1 MPPLISSHLRP
12 WLAKHTPLP
21 RLGTVQKQEVEQAVL
36 RVALVGL
43 VYIYVLWSILR
54 DRQLTG
60 SDTEFAIAG
69 AGFVLL
75 GVGILAHSVMSTAM
89 SIPRRFL
96 GMLADNAA
104 TTYCLIQMDEGG
116 AFVLGVYLFVTF
128 GNGFRFGRTYL
139 HVCQSMAVVGFGLVL
154 LLSPFWSKHLM
165 VGMGFMTAIL
175 VLPFYVG
182 VLTQRITE
190 AKRRADEANQAKGR
204 FLANMSHEMRT
215 PLNGVIAMADVL
227 RETALDAGQRE
238 IVETMTTSAN
248 LLLAQIEDVLD
259 VSKIEAG
266 RITVHKRPFNLE
278 ALVSST
284 TKVIRPQARYKGL
297 RLECNVATSAARWY
311 AGDGPHVRQV
321 LLNLLAN
328 AVKFTEK
335 GEIVLSVRISDDTV
349 VSPDAHVLRFEVRD
363 TGIGIPLEKQAKIF
377 EPFTQADDS
386 ITRMYGGS
394 GLGTTIAR
402 NLVLLMGGRMGL
414 ESSVGRGSVFWFEIP
429 LEPTEAQTAG
439 NDDDAYPQ
447 HLSAAALGPAA
458 ASRAQGKNGRRA
470 RILVAEDNLTN
481 QRVAQLILE
490 SRGHQVSIVTN
501 GEAALDALEKGG
513 FDIALFDLSMPGISG
528 LEALKV
534 YRFAT
539 PSPIPV
545 LILSA
550 NVTREAITECQQ
562 AGAAEF
568 VTKPLRASILLD
580 AVDRH
585 LSESP
590 ESISASIE
598 ESGTVERIQKGNTA
612 DIDES
617 VLQDLAL
624 LSKDSTFVD
633 RLIDGYLSD
642 LRRLLQ
648 EISDGFLRQD
658 FDTVRDAAHALKGGS
673 ASVGAGRLVT
683 IATKLNDGDNRTL
696 LEHASELRSELEHAA
711 QLTGTQLV
719 HYSANRQKKQSMQG

>member
-1 MPPLISSHLRP
+1 MPPLIASQWSR
-12 WLAKHTPLP
+12 WRAKGIPLP
-21 RLGTVQKQEVEQAVL
+21 RLGTEQKQEVEQAIL

-54 DRQLTG
+54 DGELAGT
-60 SDTEFAIAG
+60 DTEFAIAG

-75 GVGILAHSVMSTAM
+75 GLAILAHSILSTAK

-128 GNGFRFGRTYL
+128 GNGFRFGRLYL
-139 HVCQSMAVVGFGLVL
+139 HVCQLMAVVGFGLVL

-165 VGMGFMTAIL
+165 VGMGFMMAIM

-190 AKRRADEANQAKGR
+190 AKRRADEANRAKGR

-227 RETALDAGQRE
+227 RETPLDAGQRE

-297 RLECNVATSAARWY
+297 GLECNVAPSASRWY
-311 AGDGPHVRQV
+311 SGDGPHVRQV

-335 GEIVLSVRISDDTV
+335 GDVALTVRVSDDS
-349 VSPDAHVLRFEVRD
+349 VSAGSAQVIRFEVRD
-363 TGIGIPLEKQAKIF
+363 TGIGIPQDKQAKIF

-402 NLVLLMGGRMGL
+402 NLVLLMGGRIGL
-414 ESSVGRGSVFWFEIP
+414 ESTVGQGSLFWFEIP
-429 LEPTEAQTAG
+429 LEPAEAQTAG

-447 HLSAAALGPAA
+447 QPSAAAQGSVV
-458 ASRAQGKNGRRA
+458 ASGAQDKNARRA
-470 RILVAEDNLTN
+470 RILVAEDNPTN

-490 SRGHQVSIVTN
+490 SRGHHVSIVTS
-501 GEAALDALEKGG
+501 GEAALDALEKEG
-513 FDIALFDLSMPGISG
+513 FDVALFDLSMPGISG

-534 YRFAT
+534 YRFST

-550 NVTREAITECQQ
+550 NVTRDAIAECQQ

-580 AVDRH
+580 AIDRH
-585 LSESP
+585 LSEIP
-590 ESISASIE
+590 ESINASNE
-598 ESGTVERIQKGNTA
+598 DSGTIERIQERKVA
-612 DIDES
+612 DIDQS
-617 VLQDLAL
+617 VLQGLAL

-633 RLIDGYLSD
+633 RLIDGYISD

-648 EISDGFLRQD
+648 EISDGLLGQD
-658 FDTVRDAAHALKGGS
+658 FDKVRDAAHALKGGS
-673 ASVGAGRLVT
+673 ASVGAPRLAA
-683 IATKLNDGDNRTL
+683 IAAKFNDGDNRSL
-696 LEHASELRSELEHAA
+696 LEHGSEWRSELEHAA
-711 QLTGTQLV
+711 QLAGTKLMQ
-719 HYSANRQKKQSMQG
+719 YSANRQNKQSMQG

>member
-1 MPPLISSHLRP
+1 MPPLISSHLSR
-12 WLAKHTPLP
+12 WRAMNVRLP
-21 RLGTVQKQEVEQAVL
+21 RLGTEQKQEVEQALL

-43 VYIYVLWSILR
+43 VYIYVLWSIFR
-54 DRQLTG
+54 DGQLAGT
-60 SDTEFAIAG
+60 DKEFAIAG

-75 GVGILAHSVMSTAM
+75 AVAILAHSILSTAK
-89 SIPRRFL
+89 SVPRRFL

-128 GNGFRFGRTYL
+128 GNGFRFGRLYL
-139 HVCQSMAVVGFGLVL
+139 HVCQLMAIVGFGLVL

-165 VGMGFMTAIL
+165 VGMGFMTAIM

-182 VLTQRITE
+182 VLSQRITE
-190 AKRRADEANQAKGR
+190 AKHRADQANQAKGR

-227 RETALDAGQRE
+227 RETPLDAGQRE

-266 RITVHKRPFNLE
+266 RITVHKRPFNLD

-284 TKVIRPQARYKGL
+284 AKVIRPQARYKGL
-297 RLECNVATSAARWY
+297 RLECNVDPSVSRWY
-311 AGDGPHVRQV
+311 TGDGPHVRQV

-335 GEIVLSVRISDDTV
+335 GEVELSV
-349 VSPDAHVLRFEVRD
+349 SPSEDNDSAGGVKVIRFEVRD
-363 TGIGIPLEKQAKIF
+363 TGIGIPQDKQAKIF

-402 NLVLLMGGRMGL
+402 NLVLLMGGRIGL
-414 ESSVGRGSVFWFEIP
+414 ESSVGQGSVFWFEIP
-429 LEPTEAQTAG
+429 LEPADAQTAG
-439 NDDDAYPQ
+439 NDDDAYSQQP
-447 HLSAAALGPAA
+447 SAAAQGTVV
-458 ASRAQGKNGRRA
+458 ASGAQDKNRRRA
-470 RILVAEDNLTN
+470 RILVAEDNPTN

-490 SRGHQVSIVTN
+490 SRGHRVTIVTS

-513 FDIALFDLSMPGISG
+513 FDIALFDLSMPGLSG

-534 YRFAT
+534 YRFTT

-550 NVTREAITECQQ
+550 NVTRDAVAECQQ

-568 VTKPLRASILLD
+568 VSKPLRASILL
-580 AVDRH
+580 AAIDRH
-585 LSESP
+585 FSEFQ
-590 ESISASIE
+590 ESIIAWKNE
-598 ESGTVERIQKGNTA
+598 PGTIERIQEGTVD
-612 DIDES
+612 DIDVS

-624 LSKDSTFVD
+624 LSKDSTFID

-648 EISDGFLRQD
+648 EISDGLLSQD
-658 FDTVRDAAHALKGGS
+658 FDKVRDAAHALKGGS
-673 ASVGAGRLVT
+673 ASVGAPRLAA
-683 IATKLNDGDNRTL
+683 IAAKFNDGDNRTL
-696 LEHASELRSELEHAA
+696 LERGSEWRSELEYAA
-711 QLTGTQLV
+711 HLAGTKLV
-719 HYSANRQKKQSMQG
+719 QYSANRQNQQSMQG

>member
-1 MPPLISSHLRP
+1 
-12 WLAKHTPLP
+12 
-21 RLGTVQKQEVEQAVL
+21 
-36 RVALVGL
+36 
-43 VYIYVLWSILR
+43 
-54 DRQLTG
+54 
-60 SDTEFAIAG
+60 
-69 AGFVLL
+69 
-75 GVGILAHSVMSTAM
+75 
-89 SIPRRFL
+89 
-96 GMLADNAA
+96 
-104 TTYCLIQMDEGG
+104 
-116 AFVLGVYLFVTF
+116 
-128 GNGFRFGRTYL
+128 
-139 HVCQSMAVVGFGLVL
+139 
-154 LLSPFWSKHLM
+154 
-165 VGMGFMTAIL
+165 
-175 VLPFYVG
+175 
-182 VLTQRITE
+182 
-190 AKRRADEANQAKGR
+190 
-204 FLANMSHEMRT
+204 
-215 PLNGVIAMADVL
+215 
-227 RETALDAGQRE
+227 
-238 IVETMTTSAN
+238 
-248 LLLAQIEDVLD
+248 
-259 VSKIEAG
+259 
-266 RITVHKRPFNLE
+266 
-278 ALVSST
+278 
-284 TKVIRPQARYKGL
+284 
-297 RLECNVATSAARWY
+297 
-311 AGDGPHVRQV
+311 
-321 LLNLLAN
+321 
-328 AVKFTEK
+328 
-335 GEIVLSVRISDDTV
+335 
-349 VSPDAHVLRFEVRD
+349 
-363 TGIGIPLEKQAKIF
+363 
-377 EPFTQADDS
+377 
-386 ITRMYGGS
+386 
-394 GLGTTIAR
+394 
-402 NLVLLMGGRMGL
+402 MGGRVGL
-414 ESSVGRGSVFWFEIP
+414 ESSVGQGRLFWFEVP
-429 LEPTEAQTAG
+429 LEPAEAQTAG

-458 ASRAQGKNGRRA
+458 ASRAQEKNGRRA

-490 SRGHQVSIVTN
+490 SRGHHVSIVTN

-513 FDIALFDLSMPGISG
+513 FDVALFDLSMPGISG

-590 ESISASIE
+590 ESMSASIE
-598 ESGTVERIQKGNTA
+598 ESGTVERIQKVNAA

-624 LSKDSTFVD
+624 LSKDSTFLD

-658 FDTVRDAAHALKGGS
+658 FEKVRDAAHALKGGS

-696 LEHASELRSELEHAA
+696 LEHASELRSELEQAA
-711 QLTGTQLV
+711 QLAGTQLV